1 MGSLCTMSES
11 GDWHI
16 DTLKVEN
23 FRCFTDLDLTF
34 DPTLTV
40 LVGAN
45 GTGKTA
51 ILDAVAIML
60 STIVREFD
68 GETRGFLAE
77 DAREVPRDL
86 DSSSAVARMD
96 AIYPVRATV
105 EATLAGNTYWWRRE
119 RKSAKG
125 RTSWG
130 EKNTQ
135 VGQAIAHVWRESEML
150 ADDPE
155 WRRPLQ
161 LAAPDP
167 ETPTTAPTRWP
178 PLLPVVALY
187 GVERLLGVRKATGT
201 IARSRSGAYAS
212 ALDGKSDLSR
222 LSSFIE
228 ALTLADFVADA
239 RGGEAQAA
247 RNQLRAIALACNAM
261 LRETGWQ
268 DPTWNPLVKE
278 LTLRHRDHGVLPLS
292 FLSSGIKI
300 AAGLV
305 IDLVSRMARANP
317 GLGAEELLAA
327 VPGIVLIDEVD
338 LHLHPAW
345 QQRIIPLLTE
355 VFPRVQFIV
364 TTHSPQVLS
373 TVEADSIRVL
383 EEETRDEKTRVRSV
397 PFSAGLRSDI
407 VLNEVMRTNAE
418 PELAINKDLDR
429 YLLMVDQGLGRSE
442 EAVSL
447 RRRLDE
453 ELGGIP
459 NVPKLADADASIAF
473 FDLDD

>member
-11 GDWHI
+11 GNWHI
-16 DTLKVEN
+16 DQLEVEN
-23 FRCFTDLDLTF
+23 FRCFEHLDLAL
-34 DPTLTV
+34 DPSLTV
-40 LVGAN
+40 LVGVN

-51 ILDAVAIML
+51 ILDALAIML
-60 STIVREFD
+60 STIVREFE
-68 GETRGFLAE
+68 GETRGFLTD

-86 DSSSAVARMD
+86 DSLSAVARMD
-96 AIYPVRATV
+96 AVYPVRATV
-105 EATLAGNTYWWRRE
+105 QATLAGDEFWWRRE
-119 RKSAKG
+119 RASAKG

-130 EKNTQ
+130 EKNSQ
-135 VGQAIAHVWRESEML
+135 VGQAIARVWRDSDQPSDGPAL
-150 ADDPE
+150 
-155 WRRPLQ
+155 RR
-161 LAAPDP
+161 
-167 ETPTTAPTRWP
+167 

-187 GVERLLGVRKATGT
+187 GVERLLGVRKATGK
-201 IARSRSGAYAS
+201 IARSRSGAYTS

-228 ALTLADFVADA
+228 ALTLADFVADTH
-239 RGGEAQAA
+239 GEEALAA
-247 RNQLRAIALACNAM
+247 RNQLRAIALACNM
-261 LRETGWQ
+261 TLRETGWQ
-268 DPTWNPLVKE
+268 DPAWNPLVNE
-278 LTLRHRDHGVLPLS
+278 LTLRHHDHGVLPLS

-338 LHLHPAW
+338 LHLHPTW

-355 VFPRVQFIV
+355 AFPQVQFVV

-373 TVEADSIRVL
+373 TVEASSIRVL
-383 EEETRDEKTRVRSV
+383 EDNTQVRSV

-407 VLNEVMRTNAE
+407 VLNQVMHTSPE
-418 PELAINKDLDR
+418 PELAVNAALDR
-429 YLLMVDQGLGRSE
+429 YLKMVDQGLGRSD
-442 EAVSL
+442 EAMSL

-453 ELGGIP
+453 ELGGIA

>member
-1 MGSLCTMSES
+1 MSES

-16 DTLKVEN
+16 DELRVEN
-23 FRCFTDLDLTF
+23 FRCFEQFELMLD
-34 DPTLTV
+34 PSLTV

-51 ILDAVAIML
+51 ILDALAIML
-60 STIVREFD
+60 STIVREFE
-68 GETRGFLAE
+68 GETRGFSIE
-77 DAREVPRDL
+77 DARLVPRDL
-86 DSSSAVARMD
+86 DSVAAVARMD
-96 AIYPVRATV
+96 AVYPVRATV
-105 EATLAGNTYWWRRE
+105 EATLAGEGFWWRRE
-119 RKSAKG
+119 RASAKG
-125 RTSWG
+125 RSSWG
-130 EKNTQ
+130 EKNSQ
-135 VGQAIAHVWRESEML
+135 VGQAIARVWRDSDRPS
-150 ADDPE
+150 DDPAL
-155 WRRPLQ
+155 R
-161 LAAPDP
+161 A
-167 ETPTTAPTRWP
+167 

-187 GVERLLGVRKATGT
+187 GVERLLGVRKATGK

-228 ALTLADFVADA
+228 ALTLADFVADTH
-239 RGGEAQAA
+239 GEDAWAA
-247 RNQLRAIALACNAM
+247 RHQLRAISLACNAM

-268 DPTWNPLVKE
+268 DPAWNPLVNE

-317 GLGAEELLAA
+317 GLGAEDLLAA

-338 LHLHPAW
+338 LHLHPTW
-345 QQRIIPLLTE
+345 QQRIVPLLTE

-383 EEETRDEKTRVRSV
+383 EDGVRVRSV

-407 VLNEVMRTNAE
+407 VLDQVMHTSPE
-418 PELAINKDLDR
+418 PELAINVDLDR
-429 YLLMVDQGLGRSE
+429 YVEMVDQGLGRSE
-442 EAVSL
+442 EAVLL

-453 ELGGIP
+453 ELGGIA